1 MSWWSCCQ
9 NQYETLT
16 AFLTKFR
23 ILEEFYN
30 NSEAICFGRQVS
42 LTFVN
47 MKNSSEI
54 PRGKKAVPVRIPVD
68 KVDHILKKYHFFTM
82 NPIMTGKSNIW
93 CQIVTAIML
102 VWTWCVPRS
111 LFFIY
116 SKGDGKST
124 LIITEYPS
132 RGSLARSKIT
142 WSLLFSFPYYIQR
155 SVYVPNY

>member
-1 MSWWSCCQ
+1 MMIMLPKWCL

-16 AFLTKFR
+16 ASLTKFR

-68 KVDHILKKYHFFTM
+68 KVDHIL
-82 NPIMTGKSNIW
+82 
-93 CQIVTAIML
+93 
-102 VWTWCVPRS
+102 
-111 LFFIY
+111 
-116 SKGDGKST
+116 
-124 LIITEYPS
+124 
-132 RGSLARSKIT
+132 
-142 WSLLFSFPYYIQR
+142 
-155 SVYVPNY
+155 